1 MTGSWWKSIRGKIT
15 LLFSGFLLMVVV
27 VGAFLSY
34 SNLRSRLTDEF
45 LTRVAGECGSFRNVV
60 ALDLMVGDVEAM
72 ESKMA
77 GYLASPDLVMVG
89 VEDLAGSGGLRQ
101 KQDGE
106 ELGFSW
112 DEAELM
118 ARLDELGVDR
128 EHSSLPEGFAKK
140 FREGWADLGPGK
152 WAIAKPFNHQG
163 VNWVAI
169 ALNGFEE
176 GAEKKE
182 PAYRVVMLFSL
193 QRVQGILSK
202 ALRTMLFGMIA
213 LVALSLLAST
223 RLARTIVQPMG
234 QMTGMIQDIAEGEGD
249 LTRTLDESRQD
260 ELGHMAGWFNRFL
273 SHLRKM
279 IGEINQNSQGIDQS
293 ARQMSGLSSEVVS
306 QSERTR
312 DLTRS
317 VAESS
322 ENANLT
328 ITAMASA
335 AEEISATIGSVAQG
349 AKAMSDRMTEVMQ
362 TIEGLSHSIRN
373 VAGNAGSAKA
383 TAEEATDLSANSA
396 RSMSGLGVSANEI
409 GRVTEVIKR
418 IAEQTNLLALNAS
431 IEAASAGEAGKGFS
445 VVANEIK
452 NLAQQSAVAAE
463 EINQKI
469 RGIQGKTAEAIQFNS
484 KIVNIIDN
492 INRSVTEISTMVS
505 DQDTATETMAQTV
518 RGAAEKAQS
527 MADAISEVAKG
538 ANGVSLSAAEAADGI
553 GRIHKASQEVRD
565 AANKNEASARKTKEA
580 SEHLAGI
587 SVELAGLVKRFRL

>member
-1 MTGSWWKSIRGKIT
+1 MAGSWWKSIRGKIT

-45 LTRVAGECGSFRNVV
+45 LARVAGECGSFRNVV

-72 ESKMA
+72 ESKMV

-89 VEDLAGSGGLRQ
+89 VEDLAGAGGLRL

-106 ELGFSW
+106 ELGFAW

-118 ARLDELGVDR
+118 AMLGVGVDR
-128 EHSSLPEGFAKK
+128 EHSSLPENFAKN
-140 FREGWADLGPGK
+140 FREGWADLGPGQ
-152 WAIAKPFNHQG
+152 WAIANPFSHQG

-182 PAYRVVMLFSL
+182 PVYRVLMVFSL
-193 QRVQGILSK
+193 ERVQGILSK
-202 ALRTMLFGMIA
+202 ALRTMLLGMIV
-213 LVALSLLAST
+213 LVGLSLLAST

-349 AKAMSDRMTEVMQ
+349 AKAMSDRMTEVMT

-383 TAEEATDLSANSA
+383 TAKEATDLSANSA

-484 KIVNIIDN
+484 KIVNIIEN
-492 INRSVTEISTMVS
+492 INHSVTEISTMVS
-505 DQDTATETMAQTV
+505 DQDTATESMAQTV

-538 ANGVSLSAAEAADGI
+538 ANGVSLSAAEAADVI